1 MNEYNYKIDEFM
13 LKELTNIKNPTF
25 LEFGVKEGR
34 STKKFLELCEKNN
47 GNLISVD
54 VDDYK
59 NLSSSPKW
67 KFIHTRDDNFE
78 EVEKHIHNQLDLIYL
93 DSLHEANHVKK
104 ILFHYYKYLKVGGYF
119 FIDDISWL
127 PYLKNQTRDNFY
139 CEINNKETFDKLV
152 EIYLCNKNKFD
163 ISFSF
168 ISSGICRIKKLN
180 ENLIE
185 PDKIETRE
193 TSFKNIIRRIVGK
206 LKN

>member
-127 PYLKNQTRDNFY
+127 PYLKNGDRDNFY
-139 CEINNKETFDKLV
+139 CEINNKETFERLIK
-152 EIYLCNKNKFD
+152 IYHSNNDKFD
-163 ISFSF
+163 IFFTF
-168 ISSGICRIKKLN
+168 ISSGMCKIVKKKDNLNQLIKMTSREHSIK
-180 ENLIE
+180 NLLR
-185 PDKIETRE
+185 K
-193 TSFKNIIRRIVGK
+193 F
-206 LKN
+206 LK

>member
-13 LKELTNIKNPTF
+13 LKELTNIKNPAF

-59 NLSSSPKW
+59 NLLSSPKW

-78 EVEKHIHNQLDLIYL
+78 EVEKHIHKQLDLIYL
-93 DSLHEANHVKK
+93 DSLHEAHHVKK

-127 PYLKNQTRDNFY
+127 PYLKNQTRNNFY

-152 EIYLCNKNKFD
+152 EIYLYNKNKFD

-168 ISSGICRIKKLN
+168 VSSGICRIKKLN

-185 PDKIETRE
+185 PEKIETRE

-206 LKN
+206 